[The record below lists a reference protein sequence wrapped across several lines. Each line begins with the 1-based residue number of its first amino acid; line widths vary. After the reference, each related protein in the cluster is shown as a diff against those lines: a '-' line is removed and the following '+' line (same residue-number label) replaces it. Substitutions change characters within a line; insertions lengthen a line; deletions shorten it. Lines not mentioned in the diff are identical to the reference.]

1 MDDLLKKSF
10 VAGVERV
17 AAWADLLDEI
27 NLYPI
32 ADGDTGRNLFVS
44 LSPLRFAGE
53 PKEKLARRLLMTARG
68 NSGNIA
74 SQFFSAFYDVDSPK
88 NLKAAVQEGN
98 ARAWKAVSDPRL
110 GTMLSFFDAL
120 EENLSQQDFTPDQ
133 KRVDQIVSC
142 LEQAV
147 IETQDLLPKLA
158 EAGVVD
164 AGALG
169 MYIFFRDFSARGRD
183 LPVPIDR

>member
-10 VAGVERV
+10 IAGVERV
-17 AAWADLLDEI
+17 AAWADLLDAI
-27 NLYPI
+27 NVYPI
-32 ADGDTGRNLFVS
+32 ADGDTGRNLSVS

-53 PKEKLARRLLMTARG
+53 PKEKMAGRLLMAARG

-110 GTMLSFFDAL
+110 GTMLSVFDAL

-133 KRVDQIVSC
+133 KRVDQMVSC

-147 IETQDLLPKLA
+147 SETQDLLPKLA

-169 MYIFFRDFSARGRD
+169 M
-183 LPVPIDR
+183 

>member
-27 NLYPI
+27 NVYPI

-88 NLKAAVQEGN
+88 NLKAA
-98 ARAWKAVSDPRL
+98 
-110 GTMLSFFDAL
+110 
-120 EENLSQQDFTPDQ
+120 
-133 KRVDQIVSC
+133 
-142 LEQAV
+142 
-147 IETQDLLPKLA
+147 
-158 EAGVVD
+158 
-164 AGALG
+164 
-169 MYIFFRDFSARGRD
+169 
-183 LPVPIDR
+183 